1 LILLKTWSTL
11 AIICES
17 IMTEIQ
23 EVDHSREPALVFFR
37 NYAQQHKAAFQN
49 KVVCDLSA
57 GRGYIASLFEQAG
70 AVVKAFDL
78 FPDQNKFIKSIVQKI
93 DLQQRFPID
102 DASIDLA
109 ICCETIEHLP
119 NQYFLFQEVS
129 GIIKPGGI
137 FILTTPNS
145 SSLRSRFSQFMME
158 SEHYGA
164 PAPNELN
171 AFTTWKGSKDG
182 YFSKLFISG
191 VLRLRTLAA
200 LNHLTLR
207 KVHPTP
213 RSSTSVF
220 LLFWYPMLYYV
231 NWKAMKKQIKQ
242 DPAHANTYRSIFN
255 LNTSMDVL
263 LGKHLIMEFEK
274 D

>member
-1 LILLKTWSTL
+1 MS
-11 AIICES
+11 S
-17 IMTEIQ
+17 HP
-23 EVDHSREPALVFFR
+23 EVDHSRESAVHFFQGYTTTHR
-37 NYAQQHKAAFQN
+37 SPLRFRR
-49 KVVCDLSA
+49 VCDLSA
-57 GRGYIASLFEQAG
+57 GRGYIAHLFEEAG
-70 AVVKAFDL
+70 ADVHAYDL
-78 FPDQNKFIKSIVQKI
+78 FPEQNRFLKTSVHKI
-93 DLQQRFPID
+93 DLQQTFPIE
-102 DASIDLA
+102 DASMDMV

-119 NQYFLFQEVS
+119 NQYFLFQETARILKTS
-129 GIIKPGGI
+129 GT

-171 AFTTWKGSKDG
+171 AFTSWDGGKDG

-200 LNHLTLR
+200 LNHLTL
-207 KVHPTP
+207 KKIHPTK

-220 LLFWYPMLYYV
+220 LLFWYPVLYYF
-231 NWKAMKKQIKQ
+231 NQKALKKQIKH
-242 DPAHANTYRSIFN
+242 DPANEPTYRTIFK

-274 D
+274 N

>member
-1 LILLKTWSTL
+1 
-11 AIICES
+11 
-17 IMTEIQ
+17 MTEVQ
-23 EVDHSREPALVFFR
+23 EVEHSREPTLAFFR
-37 NYAQQHKAAFQN
+37 EYTLQQKTFLRG
-49 KVVCDLSA
+49 KIVCDLSA
-57 GRGYIASLFEQAG
+57 GRGYIAHLFEDTG
-70 AVVKAFDL
+70 ATVKAYDL
-78 FPDQNKFIKSIVQKI
+78 FPGQNKFATTQVQKI
-93 DLQQRFPID
+93 DLQQKFPIE

-129 GIIKPGGI
+129 RIIKPGGV

-145 SSLRSRFSQFMME
+145 SSLRSRFSQFIME

-171 AFTTWKGSKDG
+171 AFTLWEGSKDG

-200 LNHLTLR
+200 LNQLVLR
-207 KVHPTP
+207 KIHPTK
-213 RSSTSVF
+213 RSSTSAF
-220 LLFWYPMLYYV
+220 LLFWYPVLYYF
-231 NWKAMKKQIKQ
+231 NWKALKKQVKN
-242 DPAHANTYRSIFN
+242 DPANADTYRTIFKI
-255 LNTSMDVL
+255 NTSMNVL

-274 D
+274 KSF

>member
-1 LILLKTWSTL
+1 
-11 AIICES
+11 
-17 IMTEIQ
+17 MTEVP
-23 EVDHSREPALVFFR
+23 EVEHSREPTLTFFR
-37 NYAQQHKAAFQN
+37 EYTHQQNTFLQGKT
-49 KVVCDLSA
+49 VCDLSA
-57 GRGYIASLFEQAG
+57 GRGYMAQLFEDTG
-70 AVVKAFDL
+70 AIVKAFDL
-78 FPDQNKFIKSIVQKI
+78 FPDQNKFAKSTVSKI
-93 DLQQRFPID
+93 DLQQKFPIE
-102 DASIDLA
+102 DASIDIA

-129 GIIKPGGI
+129 RIIKPGGI

-171 AFTTWKGSKDG
+171 AFTTWEGSKDG

-200 LNHLTLR
+200 LNKLVL
-207 KVHPTP
+207 KKIHPTK
-213 RSSTSVF
+213 RSSTSVL
-220 LLFWYPMLYYV
+220 LLFWYPVLYYF
-231 NWKAMKKQIKQ
+231 NWKALAKQIKN
-242 DPAHANTYRSIFN
+242 DPTRESTYRTIFKI
-255 LNTSMDVL
+255 NTSMDVL

-274 D
+274 KSF

>member
-1 LILLKTWSTL
+1 MS
-11 AIICES
+11 S
-17 IMTEIQ
+17 HP
-23 EVDHSREPALVFFR
+23 EVDHSRESAVTFFLDFIKKNGNQLR
-37 NYAQQHKAAFQN
+37 SK
-49 KVVCDLSA
+49 KVCDLSA
-57 GRGYIASLFEQAG
+57 GRGYIARLFEEVG
-70 AVVKAFDL
+70 ADLSAYDL
-78 FPDQNKFIKSIVQKI
+78 FPGQNRFLKTSVQKI
-93 DLQQRFPID
+93 DLQQKFPID
-102 DASIDLA
+102 SASMELA

-119 NQYFLFQEVS
+119 NQYFLFQETAR
-129 GIIKPGGI
+129 ILKPGGT

-171 AFTTWKGSKDG
+171 AFTSWDGTNEG

-200 LNHLTLR
+200 LNQLTL
-207 KVHPTP
+207 KKIHPTK
-213 RSSTSVF
+213 RSSTSAF
-220 LLFWYPMLYYV
+220 LLFWYPVLYYI
-231 NWKAMKKQIKQ
+231 NRKAMKKQINQ
-242 DPAHANTYRSIFN
+242 DPTNENTYRTIFQ

-274 D
+274 R

>member
-1 LILLKTWSTL
+1 MS
-11 AIICES
+11 S
-17 IMTEIQ
+17 HP
-23 EVDHSREPALVFFR
+23 EVEHSRENAVTFFLDFIKKNGNVLR
-37 NYAQQHKAAFQN
+37 SK
-49 KVVCDLSA
+49 KVCDLSA
-57 GRGYIASLFEQAG
+57 GRGYIARLFEEVG
-70 AVVKAFDL
+70 ADVKAYDL
-78 FPDQNKFIKSIVQKI
+78 FPDQNRFLKTPVKEI
-93 DLQQRFPID
+93 DLQQNFPID
-102 DASIDLA
+102 SASMEVA

-119 NQYFLFQEVS
+119 NQYLLFRETAR
-129 GIIKPGGI
+129 ILKPCGT

-171 AFTTWKGSKDG
+171 AFTSWDGSKEG

-200 LNHLTLR
+200 INQLVL
-207 KVHPTP
+207 KKIHPTK
-213 RSSTSVF
+213 RSSTSAF
-220 LLFWYPMLYYV
+220 LLIWYPALYYF
-231 NWKAMKKQIKQ
+231 NRKAMKKQINQ
-242 DPAHANTYRSIFN
+242 DPANENTYRTIFK

-274 D
+274 R